1 MDLHDGL
8 PARFWDD
15 YIEVCHRHGVPDA
28 SVRWYLIRV
37 ERYLKAQ
44 SSPIEQHAPEHVST
58 YLTEAGRAA
67 AFPAWKYRQL
77 VHALQL
83 LLSMWSRRLGARTS
97 IGSTG
102 CSRLVRWNP
111 SIPLL
116 PATTLRC
123 KVQPLL
129 WFNRLPALYMLPAK
143 KH

>member
-67 AFPAWKYRQL
+67 Q
-77 VHALQL
+77 
-83 LLSMWSRRLGARTS
+83 RLGVSVRTGAASICGYAR
-97 IGSTG
+97 GTG
-102 CSRLVRWNP
+102 GVSQAPQTAERPDPRRSKSDSDGDP
-111 SIPLL
+111 
-116 PATTLRC
+116 
-123 KVQPLL
+123 
-129 WFNRLPALYMLPAK
+129 
-143 KH
+143 